1 MELWFFPDAV
11 NLFPSLLSC
20 RLPARQPAGEA
31 AGGGHGRGS
40 GGRDHGQ
47 ERHGARPV
55 CLGLVQRLPELP
67 AGLDGAGLRHPRT
80 GGEMLCRSVRSKCTW
95 CRRPAG
101 GFCVSGLIRRRHDSR
116 WVLFVKV
123 TPECMAEWG
132 SRQAHLNEMG
142 NFLMESTDPQT
153 SRSLAE
159 ELRRLNLLWAEFV
172 KTNALVSGGTGKT
185 WSTRRFVRDSFPVIN
200 LIVSLQT

>member
-1 MELWFFPDAV
+1 MQKA
-11 NLFPSLLSC
+11 S
-20 RLPARQPAGEA
+20 RI
-31 AGGGHGRGS
+31 
-40 GGRDHGQ
+40 
-47 ERHGARPV
+47 
-55 CLGLVQRLPELP
+55 
-67 AGLDGAGLRHPRT
+67 
-80 GGEMLCRSVRSKCTW
+80 
-95 CRRPAG
+95 
-101 GFCVSGLIRRRHDSR
+101 IRRRHDSR

-185 WSTRRFVRDSFPVIN
+185 W
-200 LIVSLQT
+200 